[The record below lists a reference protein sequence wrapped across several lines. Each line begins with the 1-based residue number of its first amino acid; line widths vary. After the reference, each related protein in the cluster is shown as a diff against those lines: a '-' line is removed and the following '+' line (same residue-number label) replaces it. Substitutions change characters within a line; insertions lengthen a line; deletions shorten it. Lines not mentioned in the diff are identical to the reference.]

1 MYSFLSFELLF
12 LIILYITYVLRNCQ
26 VFFALYVY
34 NISMLSI
41 KFGERLKELRLDRN
55 LKQKDIAKE
64 MHVSTPTVTRWERGV
79 QEPDFLTL
87 ALLASYFKVT
97 TDYLLGIEE

>member
-1 MYSFLSFELLF
+1 M
-12 LIILYITYVLRNCQ
+12 I
-26 VFFALYVY
+26 
-34 NISMLSI
+34 SI

-64 MHVSTPTVTRWERGV
+64 MHVSTPTVTRWEGGV

-87 ALLASYFKVT
+87 AKLARYFKVT